1 MTQVQLQAL
10 AELKKLKDAQI
21 INDVEF
27 AKLKTKILE
36 DDSTKPAENLLN
48 CEVSPADNRPKK
60 PNNNLWIIIGAITFF
75 VVIVI
80 IYFVVTAKGNS
91 NHSTPYWEEEAT
103 VAVEEAVEEVVE
115 ASPYEY

>member
-21 INDVEF
+21 INDAEF

-36 DDSTKPAENLLN
+36 DDSSKAAENLQH
-48 CEVSPADNRPKK
+48 CEVSPTDNQPKK
-60 PNNNLWIIIGAITFF
+60 PNNNLWIIIIGTITFF
-75 VVIVI
+75 VIIVI
-80 IYFVVTAKGNS
+80 AYFVATTKSNS
-91 NHSTPYWEEEAT
+91 NHSSSYWEEEAT
-103 VAVEEAVEEVVE
+103 VTVEEAEVVE

>member
-21 INDVEF
+21 INDAEF
-27 AKLKTKILE
+27 AKLKTKILV
-36 DDSTKPAENLLN
+36 DDSSKAAENLQH
-48 CEVSPADNRPKK
+48 CEVSPTDNQPKK

-75 VVIVI
+75 VIIVI

-91 NHSTPYWEEEAT
+91 NHSSSYWEEEAPVT
-103 VAVEEAVEEVVE
+103 VEETEVVE
-115 ASPYEY
+115 ASPFEY

>member
-1 MTQVQLQAL
+1 MTQIQLQAL

-21 INDVEF
+21 INDAEF

-36 DDSTKPAENLLN
+36 DDSPNPAENLQY

-60 PNNNLWIIIGAITFF
+60 PNNDLWIIIGVITFF
-75 VVIVI
+75 VIIVI

-91 NHSTPYWEEEAT
+91 NHSSSYWEEEAT
-103 VAVEEAVEEVVE
+103 VAVDEAEEVVE
-115 ASPYEY
+115 Y